1 MCYWRSFLAHR
12 VVCEKREDL
21 NTIIRIISTTVKF
34 GRDVPWIT
42 KENKFIKPLRNRKG
56 FLILQTVVAV
66 HLPPVWMWITKM
78 FSPRK
83 NSLPSPSLEDSF
95 FPLSSSSSV
104 SLSFALPSSTSS
116 PSSSDSGGGIET
128 DLILAAELGQAL
140 LEKNEELAAS
150 LEQSER
156 QVEVW
161 IKPLYTGLI
170 ATMPTFRSYT

>member
-1 MCYWRSFLAHR
+1 
-12 VVCEKREDL
+12 
-21 NTIIRIISTTVKF
+21 
-34 GRDVPWIT
+34 
-42 KENKFIKPLRNRKG
+42 
-56 FLILQTVVAV
+56 
-66 HLPPVWMWITKM
+66 M

-83 NSLPSPSLEDSF
+83 NSLPSPSLEDAF

-104 SLSFALPSSTSS
+104 SLSFALPSSMSS
-116 PSSSDSGGGIET
+116 PSNSDNGRGIET

-161 IKPLYTGLI
+161 LKPL
-170 ATMPTFRSYT
+170 